1 MIKLKDILLEN
12 DSKDRGGVLYSWN
25 GKYLLCKGEASGKW
39 NVPKGHIKEGE
50 EPLQG
55 SVREF
60 LEETEIS
67 LPSIPKIQDSWDSKG
82 GKFYLYML
90 HGDKKLTPILNHEHT
105 DWGYFEVYDLP
116 SPINKDIERNIN
128 ELNNITE
135 ESVTGDIKG
144 VKGATGFIKPEEWEG
159 KKKSLE
165 KSILN
170 STGYEMIKLKPL
182 LERVDYYDTAQQLV
196 KQYGL
201 KSKIKMGRGKDF
213 GEYVPETDTI
223 TLRPSYK
230 NVKDFLMT
238 ILHEIGHA
246 LDAKRLGV
254 KKYIKKYTQAG
265 TMASYHGLDPH
276 DDNKWEEKAERFAR
290 KELSKWL

>member
-1 MIKLKDILLEN
+1 MIKLKNILLEN

-39 NVPKGHIKEGE
+39 NVPKGHIREGE

-55 SVREF
+55 AVREF

-67 LPSIPKIQDSWDSKG
+67 LPSIPNLQDSWNSKG
-82 GKFYLYML
+82 GTFYLYML
-90 HGDKKLTPILNHEHT
+90 RGNKKLTPVLNQC
-105 DWGYFEVYDLP
+105 
-116 SPINKDIERNIN
+116 
-128 ELNNITE
+128 
-135 ESVTGDIKG
+135 
-144 VKGATGFIKPEEWEG
+144 ATGFIKPEEWDS

-170 STGYEMIKLKPL
+170 STGYKMIKLKPL
-182 LERVDYYDTAQQLV
+182 LERVDYYDTASELV

-223 TLRPSYK
+223 TLRPSYPNIK
-230 NVKDFLMT
+230 EFLMT

-265 TMASYHGLDPH
+265 TMATYHGLDPH

-290 KELSKWL
+290 KELSKVVVEKKIVFGIFN